1 MNWKRRIWMS
11 LVLAVVLAV
20 LPISSSYAAGRTVQ
34 LKGEEG
40 IDPQYVNTINITADL
55 VIKGNNAHAYAS
67 AVAKRVCRVTVTMR
81 LQRKEDGAWKTK
93 VSWVGSSTSGSKT
106 MGEDFTLTQRGT
118 YRTYAIFDV
127 AGENLTYISSSQ
139 VY

>member
-67 AVAKRVCRVTVTMR
+67 AVAKKVCRVTVTMR
-81 LQRKEDGAWKTK
+81 LQRKEDGVWKTK

>member
-40 IDPQYVNTINITADL
+40 IDPQYVNTANITADL

>member
-34 LKGEEG
+34 LKDEEG

-67 AVAKRVCRVTVTMR
+67 AVAKKVCRVTVTMR
-81 LQRKEDGAWKTK
+81 LQRKEDGVWKTK

>member
-40 IDPQYVNTINITADL
+40 IDPQYVNTANITADL

-67 AVAKRVCRVTVTMR
+67 AVAKKVCRVTVTMR
-81 LQRKEDGAWKTK
+81 LQRKEDGVWKTK

-127 AGENLTYISSSQ
+127 AGENLTYISTSR